1 MINLD
6 LIIKFILVLI
16 LIGFI
21 VTIYYLYYSDRFFTP
36 TKYIGQFTVNFL
48 MKSIAYIIVLI
59 CYLFFYYGPKFEKN
73 VQELLNKKIDKI
85 NLSKIDILLNYF
97 HMIILIFVCLIIYL
111 SHYNYEDYRTDTP
124 LNFLLEIIFGG
135 LFSLYLVHGSL
146 ENYSYN
152 VYDIIN
158 QKI

>member
-1 MINLD
+1 
-6 LIIKFILVLI
+6 
-16 LIGFI
+16 
-21 VTIYYLYYSDRFFTP
+21 
-36 TKYIGQFTVNFL
+36 

-111 SHYNYEDYRTDTP
+111 SHYNHEDYKTDTP